1 MKAIVRHEYGGPEVL
16 KLEEIE
22 KPTPRDDEVLVKVH
36 AASANLGDWEILR
49 ADPFFI
55 AVMGKIF
62 GPKPRHSPAPTSDTA
77 PPRRRRGLL
86 PKYKVLGSDVAGR
99 VEAVGK
105 DVSQHKPGDEVF
117 GMCFFGAFAEYV
129 CVPKRAPLVP
139 KPASMTFEEAAA
151 LPQATFIAQQGL
163 CDKGHV
169 QAGQKVLINGAGGG
183 AGTLAV
189 RIAKNLGAEVT
200 AVDNAEK
207 QEMMRSIG
215 ADRVIDYKREDFTQN
230 GERYDLILDLAAHRS
245 VFDCKRALRPGGKY
259 VSAGGATVPVLQSM
273 LLGPLMSM
281 MGSKKVIFLMAQ
293 DRAEDLV
300 LMTELVSAGKV
311 VLIIDRRY
319 PLSEVPEALQYMGEG
334 HALGKVVITV

>member
-1 MKAIVRHEYGGPEVL
+1 MKAIVRHQYGGPEVL

-22 KPTPRDDEVLVKVH
+22 KPTPLDDEVLVKVH

-55 AVMGKIF
+55 AVMAKIF

-77 PPRRRRGLL
+77 PPRRHRGLL

-105 DVSQHKPGDEVF
+105 DVTQHKPGDEVF

-129 CVPKRAPLVP
+129 CVPNRAPLVP

-151 LPQATFIAQQGL
+151 LPQATFIALQGIR
-163 CDKGHV
+163 DKGHV
-169 QAGQKVLINGAGGG
+169 EAGQKVLINGAGGG
-183 AGTLAV
+183 AGTIAV
-189 RIAKNLGAEVT
+189 QIAKSIGAEVT

-207 QEMMRSIG
+207 QDMMRSIG
-215 ADRVIDYKREDFTQN
+215 ADRVVDYQREDYTRN

-245 VFDCKRALRPGGKY
+245 VFGCKRALRPGGRY
-259 VSAGGATVPVLQSM
+259 VSAGGAAVPVFQAM
-273 LLGPLMSM
+273 LLGPLISM

-293 DRAEDLV
+293 DREADLARIA
-300 LMTELVSAGKV
+300 ELVAAGEV
-311 VLIIDRRY
+311 APIIDRRY
-319 PLSEVPEALQYMGEG
+319 PLSEVPEALRYMGEG